1 MSKLEEK
8 NMKILVTTPTG
19 NIGRRVLVELLAPE
33 FSVRVISRD
42 PSRLPEEIREQV
54 EVVRGSTDE
63 TATFRRALDGVEALF
78 WCVPSASLDTM
89 NVREHYE
96 RFAHAACQPI
106 REARTSR
113 IVTISAGGK
122 RLAGNAGPISGLH
135 AMEDILNQ
143 SGATI
148 RHLRCSWF
156 MENFLR
162 QAQQI
167 CERGIFSFPMPGHIA
182 LPMAAATDIADV
194 ALRWLVR
201 RDWKGIEA
209 VSVHGPQ
216 DLSFN
221 QAAEVFECVLERPV
235 QYTQLAADDFVRNM
249 VRSGASVHYAS
260 RLGAMFSQL
269 AVGISRAEP
278 RTPESTTPTTVM
290 AWAERELLPFIEPL
304 GHEAEEAMSPSTC

>member
-63 TATFRRALDGVEALF
+63 TATLRRALDGVEALF

-96 RFAHAACQPI
+96 RFAHAACQAI

-135 AMEDILNQ
+135 AMEDILNWLR
-143 SGATI
+143 TI
-148 RHLRCSWF
+148 SFAIWFVPAQACTMPADSARCFPSWRLASHAPSR
-156 MENFLR
+156 EPLNPLR
-162 QAQQI
+162 QQL
-167 CERGIFSFPMPGHIA
+167 SWPG
-182 LPMAAATDIADV
+182 L
-194 ALRWLVR
+194 
-201 RDWKGIEA
+201 KGN
-209 VSVHGPQ
+209 SC
-216 DLSFN
+216 LS
-221 QAAEVFECVLERPV
+221 
-235 QYTQLAADDFVRNM
+235 
-249 VRSGASVHYAS
+249 SS
-260 RLGAMFSQL
+260 RLVTRQKKQCPRPH
-269 AVGISRAEP
+269 VEP
-278 RTPESTTPTTVM
+278 DESNK
-290 AWAERELLPFIEPL
+290 
-304 GHEAEEAMSPSTC
+304 MSW

>member
-63 TATFRRALDGVEALF
+63 TATLRRALDGVEALF

-96 RFAHAACQPI
+96 RFAHAACQAI

-135 AMEDILNQ
+135 TMEDILNQ
-143 SGATI
+143 SGAAI

-162 QAQQI
+162 QAQQV
-167 CERGIFSFPMPGHIA
+167 CERGIFSFPMPGHVA

-201 RDWKGIEA
+201 RNWKGIDA
-209 VSVHGPQ
+209 VSIHGPQ

-221 QAAEVFECVLERPV
+221 QAAEIFECVLERPV
-235 QYTQLAADDFVRNM
+235 RYTQLAADDFVRNM
-249 VRSGASVHYAS
+249 VRSGASVHYAN
-260 RLGAMFSQL
+260 RLAAMFSQL